1 MKSEIW
7 AIPVFMYTFRPN
19 YEFALMEMSPKEMLM
34 VMTTD
39 DEVYKKDEPMAW
51 WQTLKLLIPCSSLGL
66 L

>member
-1 MKSEIW
+1 
-7 AIPVFMYTFRPN
+7 
-19 YEFALMEMSPKEMLM
+19 MEMSPKEMLM

-39 DEVYKKDEPMAW
+39 DEVHKKDEPMAW